1 MKTLRHF
8 QRQIRW
14 LNVPTVTLIA
24 LLQRMPVVR
33 ALVATEEFVLSSP
46 IAAVLKSAF
55 ATAASLGVVHS
66 LAGATQ
72 LATTAPS
79 PFAATVGMPVTI
91 GFSITGTLSEPE
103 TWTVSGTVPPGLS
116 FQGGA
121 TSGTI
126 NGATLTLSGT
136 PTTAGDYAL
145 TLRATD
151 TPTAQ
156 STENFNYTINVTGG
170 GSPDAAPAITTQ
182 PQSQTVNVGTNV
194 VFTVAA
200 SGTPTPTYQWRKDG
214 ANLAGETGATLT
226 LNNVQMA
233 AAGVYTVVATNAA
246 GSVTSNNAT
255 LTVNAPGAGAPNPP
269 SSAGAFA
276 SSATEV
282 TVSWLAS
289 TSGTVATGYKVE
301 RAMDE
306 AFGVGAMAWD
316 LGASTSFVDAS
327 ASPNATYFYRVSA
340 VNGGSV
346 SAPTAAMRVQM
357 PAGVGGGRARFASIA
372 TRAYCSTGD
381 RVPIGGFVIAGS
393 APKRVLIRA
402 VGPSLVAQGLSAGEL
417 LADPVVEL
425 HRGSPVIAEND
436 DWGTNANA
444 AEIMTVGA
452 QIGATP
458 LMASDTRSAALLT
471 TLEPGAYTFIVSGKN
486 GSSGIVLLEVYDA
499 DLANEASGFAGIA
512 TRAYGE
518 GGDRVPIGG
527 FVVTGNGTKHVLV
540 RAVGPTLTAQGLPQA
555 SVMGNPMIELH
566 AGSPVIAINDNWAQ
580 NANAAAITA
589 EGARIGAGA
598 LAGADANSSAMLLK
612 LRAGVYSFISKARDD
627 GAGIV
632 LIEVFDAD

>member
-8 QRQIRW
+8 QRRLRW
-14 LNVPTVTLIA
+14 LNVPTVALIA
-24 LLQRMPVVR
+24 LLQRTPVVR
-33 ALVATEEFVLSSP
+33 GLIATEEFVLASP
-46 IAAVLKSAF
+46 IGAVLKSAI
-55 ATAASLGVVHS
+55 ATGASLGAVHS

-72 LATTAPS
+72 LAITAAS
-79 PFAATVGMPVTI
+79 PFAATVGVPVTI

-103 TWTVSGTVPPGLS
+103 TWTVSGTLPPGLM

-121 TSGTI
+121 TGGTI

-136 PTTAGDYAL
+136 PTTAGDYTL

-156 STENFNYTINVTGG
+156 STVNFSYTINVTGG
-170 GSPDAAPAITTQ
+170 GSTNTAPAITTQ
-182 PQSQTVNVGTNV
+182 PQSQTVNVGANV
-194 VFTVAA
+194 MFTVAA
-200 SGTPTPTYQWRKDG
+200 SGSPEPTYQWRKDG
-214 ANLAGETGATLT
+214 ANLSGETATTLT
-226 LNNVQMA
+226 LSNVQA
-233 AAGVYTVVATNAA
+233 SGAGVYTVVATNAA
-246 GSVTSNNAT
+246 GSATSNNAI
-255 LTVNAPGAGAPNPP
+255 LTVNASGAGAPNTP

-282 TVSWLAS
+282 TVSWLAA
-289 TSGTVATGYKVE
+289 TSGTAATGYKLE
-301 RAMDE
+301 RAADE
-306 AFGVGAMAWD
+306 AFSAGVMSWD
-316 LGASTSFVDAS
+316 LGASTSYVDTS
-327 ASPNATYFYRVSA
+327 AVANTTYYYRVSA
-340 VNGGSV
+340 VNGGSA
-346 SAPTAAMRVQM
+346 SAPSAAMRVQM

-402 VGPSLVAQGLSAGEL
+402 VGPSLAAQGLSAGEL

-436 DWGTNANA
+436 DWTTNANA
-444 AEIMTVGA
+444 GEITTVGA

-458 LMASDTRSAALLT
+458 LMDSDTRSAALLT

-527 FVVTGNGTKHVLV
+527 FVVTGDGTKRVLV

-566 AGSPVIAINDNWAQ
+566 AGAPVIAINDNWAQ
-580 NANAAAITA
+580 NANAAAITT

-598 LAGADANSSAMLLK
+598 LAGSDANSSAMLLK